1 MSFTKITWVLKS
13 GRILRSYVQLLLAR
27 ISLKIFHKEIAINIV
42 FPLNIVP
49 TRMHMARICTML
61 LP

>member
-27 ISLKIFHKEIAINIV
+27 ICLKIFHKEIAINIV
-42 FPLNIVP
+42 FP
-49 TRMHMARICTML
+49 TKHCSYTHAHG
-61 LP
+61 